1 MAEEYM
7 REWKYRA
14 WHPVEKK
21 MYSPE
26 DLEEPDTEEDAPK
39 TIFGQLIDGKL
50 HIVDVKTD
58 PMTELVPMQSTN
70 WFDQEQYEVYE
81 GDILEIDGMIYQVIW
96 DERIAGYLLLGEDGN
111 VSPGGDY
118 LGDAMKIV
126 GNVFENGDA
135 DPEERRRDL
144 VFRAWDPDAKI
155 MYMPEDIKDP
165 QTDMLMSLYAY
176 LSFGALYIYDL
187 KNDPPMGLIPMQNT
201 GWTDAE
207 GKELY
212 EGDILVYGEYDE
224 IVQIIWSD
232 EVGQFMLMANDGTL
246 SPGDISIVVQMALK
260 GNIYQDPSLV
270 PQF

>member
-70 WFDQEQYEVYE
+70 WFDQEQ
-81 GDILEIDGMIYQVIW
+81 
-96 DERIAGYLLLGEDGN
+96 
-111 VSPGGDY
+111 
-118 LGDAMKIV
+118 
-126 GNVFENGDA
+126 
-135 DPEERRRDL
+135 
-144 VFRAWDPDAKI
+144 
-155 MYMPEDIKDP
+155 
-165 QTDMLMSLYAY
+165 
-176 LSFGALYIYDL
+176 
-187 KNDPPMGLIPMQNT
+187 NDPPMELIPMQNT